1 MSNELR
7 SQKHYGALALLPLVV
22 FLIIYVGVGL
32 FFTIIGKDEAFNQLP
47 RHVAIM
53 IAIAIAWLAY
63 DRRTPLAKK

>member
-32 FFTIIGKDEAFNQLP
+32 FFYNHRK
-47 RHVAIM
+47 
-53 IAIAIAWLAY
+53 
-63 DRRTPLAKK
+63 RRSI